1 MKKIIMAENQEFFS
15 DVKIG
20 AHHYAELFAQNGYE
34 VLWLSPAFSFAHG
47 MKKNSYL
54 SKRKE
59 LSEIKRHKLKDN
71 IYGFAPKTLIPFANK
86 PIINSKFVGRN
97 YLKTTFPNLK
107 ESLKRIGFGEVD
119 ILWISNVKMSY
130 LNEYVKADKVVHR
143 LADEKKGF
151 KGFYKSLEIMEEELL
166 KDSDIVFATAKNLVD
181 KAKEFR
187 DQVIYLPNGVN
198 YSDFDRSNYIR
209 PQEFVNNNKRVVYVG
224 AIAEWLDHELI
235 NHCTKALPEVEFYF
249 IGPGDNNNIEIN
261 KNVFLLGKKNY
272 NNIPDYIYYSDVA
285 IIPFKINE
293 LTDAINPVK
302 LYEYLAVG
310 TPVVTTNFKE
320 MSMIDGPFD
329 IAKNKGEFLNML
341 RSNLF
346 NGEYRVEEMKDFAL
360 NNSWQSKFDIINK
373 ML

>member
-20 AHHYAELFAQNGYE
+20 AHHYAELFAKNGYE
-34 VLWLSPAFSFAHG
+34 VLWLSPAFSFIHG

-59 LSEIKRHKLKDN
+59 LSEVKRHKLKDN
-71 IYGFAPKTLIPFANK
+71 IYGFAPKILIPFANK

-97 YLKTTFPNLK
+97 YLKTACPSIRK
-107 ESLKRIGFGEVD
+107 SLEKIGFGEVD

-130 LNEYVKADKVVHR
+130 LNEYVKADKVIHR

-151 KGFYKSLEIMEEELL
+151 KGFYKALEIMEEELL
-166 KDSDIVFATAKNLVD
+166 KDSDIVFATAKNLMD

-187 DQVIYLPNGVN
+187 DEVIYLPNGVN
-198 YSDFDRSNYIR
+198 YFDFDRNNYIM
-209 PQEFVNNNKRVVYVG
+209 PSEFISNDKRVVYVG

-235 NHCTKALPEVEFYF
+235 NYCTKELPEVKFYF
-249 IGPGDNNNIEIN
+249 IGPGVNNNIEIR
-261 KNVFLLGKKNY
+261 KNVFLLGKKDY
-272 NNIPDYIYYSDVA
+272 SNIPDYIYHSNVA

-320 MSMIDGPFD
+320 VSIINGPFN
-329 IAKNKGEFLNML
+329 IAENKEQFLNMI
-341 RSNLF
+341 RTNLF
-346 NGEYRVEEMKDFAL
+346 NSEYRAEELKEFAS
-360 NNSWQSKFDIINK
+360 NNSWQSKFNIINE

>member
-20 AHHYAELFAQNGYE
+20 AHHYAELFAKNGYE
-34 VLWLSPAFSFAHG
+34 VLWLSPAFSFIHG

-54 SKRKE
+54 NKRKG

-71 IYGFAPKTLIPFANK
+71 IYGFAPRILIPFANK

-97 YLKTTFPNLK
+97 YLKTAFPNLK
-107 ESLKRIGFGEVD
+107 GSLKKIGFGEVD

-130 LNEYVKADKVVHR
+130 LNEYVKADKVIHR

-166 KDSDIVFATAKNLVD
+166 KDSDIVFATAENLVH

-187 DQVIYLPNGVN
+187 DEVIYLPNGVN
-198 YSDFDRSNYIR
+198 YSDFDRNMYIM
-209 PQEFVNNNKRVVYVG
+209 PSEFIDNNKRVVYVG

-235 NHCTKALPEVEFYF
+235 NYCTNELPEVKFYF
-249 IGPGDNNNIEIN
+249 IGPGVNNNIEIR
-261 KNVFLLGKKNY
+261 KNVYLLGKKNY
-272 NNIPDYIYYSDVA
+272 GNIPDYIYNADVA

-320 MSMIDGPFD
+320 VSIINGPFD
-329 IAKNKGEFLNML
+329 IAKNKEQFLDML
-341 RSNLF
+341 KSNLF
-346 NGEYRVEEMKDFAL
+346 NSEYKVYELKEFASK
-360 NNSWQSKFDIINK
+360 NSWQSKFNIINE

>member
-20 AHHYAELFAQNGYE
+20 AHHYAELFAKNGYE

-86 PIINSKFVGRN
+86 PIINSKFVGRI
-97 YLKTTFPNLK
+97 YLKTAFPNLK
-107 ESLKRIGFGEVD
+107 ESLKKIGFGEVD

-130 LNEYVKADKVVHR
+130 LNEYVKADKVIHR

-209 PQEFVNNNKRVVYVG
+209 PPEFGNNNKRVVYVG

-272 NNIPDYIYYSDVA
+272 NNIPDYIYHSDVA

-329 IAKNKGEFLNML
+329 IAQNKGEFLNML

-346 NGEYRVEEMKDFAL
+346 NGEYRVEEMKGFAL